1 MWTQHPEHCRL
12 PHARCENRCP
22 GEFVV
27 SIKYF
32 STGVPLH
39 LVVSTK
45 LRQLALSDSSKLTLL
60 LFEILNYSLQTTSI
74 ELGVSVVVHFNPRK
88 HFSQSLLDGLTTLL
102 DQCPDHP
109 QLPALLVSLCHNS
122 HLAPQA
128 AALSLLV
135 VEKLLCWV
143 NATLNV
149 REDLERIDLAR
160 RLIADTSEL
169 LGQYAPSGIGLI
181 SKQVLV
187 GQQNKYLLA
196 SFPGASDITW
206 KPGRADSLP

>member
-1 MWTQHPEHCRL
+1 MVK
-12 PHARCENRCP
+12 
-22 GEFVV
+22 FVV
-27 SIKYF
+27 SIVYF

-39 LVVSTK
+39 LAVSTK
-45 LRQLALSDSSKLTLL
+45 LRQLTLSDSSQLTLL

-128 AALSLLV
+128 SALSLLV

-149 REDLERIDLAR
+149 REDLERIDLAQR
-160 RLIADTSEL
+160 
-169 LGQYAPSGIGLI
+169 
-181 SKQVLV
+181 
-187 GQQNKYLLA
+187 LLA
-196 SFPGASDITW
+196 DIA
-206 KPGRADSLP
+206 GFLMQ